1 MAGAGFD
8 ARILIDLNQRA
19 KSLLGRSAYAAPV
32 VGALFR
38 PLDMLTVTVDHRTCH
53 ASWAVITNSCHY
65 GGGFRLSERTSIHQR
80 GLEAILFKA
89 RTRVALVAMLMSLA
103 RGRLAA
109 HIAQGEVE
117 MLPCTRV
124 RITSGSPV
132 PVQLDGDVVGTTP
145 LEIDAGSSHLHLIVP
160 PANGSGDMPHRE
172 KLTFC

>member
-1 MAGAGFD
+1 
-8 ARILIDLNQRA
+8 
-19 KSLLGRSAYAAPV
+19 
-32 VGALFR
+32 
-38 PLDMLTVTVDHRTCH
+38 
-53 ASWAVITNSCHY
+53 
-65 GGGFRLSERTSIHQR
+65 
-80 GLEAILFKA
+80 
-89 RTRVALVAMLMSLA
+89 MLMSLA

-160 PANGSGDMPHRE
+160 PANGSGDNRTAE